1 LGICESLAAHFFAR
15 QKRAAQVAECVARQS
30 AGFCVSGTDIFLSYA
45 RQDRATARTFAE
57 SLISE
62 GFSVWWDASLH
73 SGETFDEVIERNLR
87 DAKAVVVLWS
97 PRSVAS
103 RWVRAEA
110 TLADRRNK
118 LVPAIIEACD
128 RPIVFELTHTAELSD
143 WHGDTS
149 DVRWRQF
156 VHDLHRMIDV
166 ADKREAATSQ
176 GEPAA
181 APSHPQ
187 PVGRQ
192 PLRPGN
198 DDVIIANRASHE
210 PPAKAAQVAKLR
222 PQQIAEEEPSAEV
235 HCLEME
241 NAVGEEELFVID
253 STSMKIGR
261 SPPADI
267 VISDKSMSREHCI
280 VGLAN
285 DELLVTD
292 LNSTNGT
299 YVDGE
304 RIERATILP
313 VGSVVRLGRITLT
326 HTIRPRGEVEAR
338 GSLDDPGGGLRA
350 PRVAASS

>member
-1 LGICESLAAHFFAR
+1 M
-15 QKRAAQVAECVARQS
+15 AECMARPS
-30 AGFCVSGTDIFLSYA
+30 TGFCVSGTDIFLSYA

-57 SLISE
+57 SLIGE
-62 GFSVWWDASLH
+62 GFTVWWDASLH

-87 DAKAVVVLWS
+87 DARAVVVLWS

-156 VHDLHRMIDV
+156 VQDLHRMIDT
-166 ADKREAATSQ
+166 AAAREAPAKPKE
-176 GEPAA
+176 EPHSAEPVS
-181 APSHPQ
+181 APIP
-187 PVGRQ
+187 RQ
-192 PLRPGN
+192 ALRPGN
-198 DDVIIANRASHE
+198 DDVIVANRASHE
-210 PPAKAAQVAKLR
+210 PPARPAQVAELR
-222 PQQIAEEEPSAEV
+222 PQQPAEEEPSAEV

-253 STSMKIGR
+253 STSVKIGR
-261 SPPADI
+261 SHPADI
-267 VISDKSMSREHCI
+267 VISDKSMSREHCV

-313 VGSVVRLGRITLT
+313 VGSVVRLGRITLK
-326 HTIRPRGEVEAR
+326 HTLRLRAEVEAR

>member
-1 LGICESLAAHFFAR
+1 L
-15 QKRAAQVAECVARQS
+15 
-30 AGFCVSGTDIFLSYA
+30 SGTDIFISYA
-45 RQDRATARTFAE
+45 RQDRPAARIFAE
-57 SLISE
+57 RFTAE

-73 SGETFDEVIERNLR
+73 SGETFDEVIEQRLR

-149 DVRWRQF
+149 DPRWQAY
-156 VHDLHRMIDV
+156 VEDLHRMLDR
-166 ADKREAATSQ
+166 AREQEAAA
-176 GEPAA
+176 GHEPAKASAPA
-181 APSHPQ
+181 APSRPQ
-187 PVGRQ
+187 PVSRQ

-198 DDVIIANRASHE
+198 DEVIAAGRFRQTHAPEAQAPPPDAST
-210 PPAKAAQVAKLR
+210 PAD
-222 PQQIAEEEPSAEV
+222 V
-235 HCLEME
+235 HCLEIQ
-241 NAVGEEELFVID
+241 GDELPKEHFMID
-253 STSMKIGR
+253 LSGAKIGR
-261 SPPADI
+261 TAPAAI
-267 VISDKSMSREHCI
+267 VIPHKSISREHCI

-299 YVDGE
+299 FVDE
-304 RIERATILP
+304 VRITRATILP
-313 VGSVVRLGRITLT
+313 AGSVLKLGQISLKHSVHSRAEAEALCGVSGSENAILRGQRL
-326 HTIRPRGEVEAR
+326 
-338 GSLDDPGGGLRA
+338 
-350 PRVAASS
+350 AASS